1 MSTNQNQSEEYLEI
15 DLLQLAREL
24 WKHALLIMLVTVL
37 CAAITFAVTKYFIT
51 PTYRSSILIYV
62 NNSSFSLGDTSVS
75 ISSGDISASRSLLST
90 YIVILKA
97 RSTLEEVAT
106 ESGLEYTYDDLD
118 KMVTAGAENNTEV
131 LKVTVTST
139 SPADCKT
146 IANTI
151 AKVLPERIAGIID
164 GSSAK
169 VVDFAVIPTKR
180 YSPSYTKNTAIG
192 GLLGAVLTCGI
203 ILLVMLTDTIV
214 HDEDTLKNSYADI
227 PVLAAIPDLREQ
239 SSGSGYYG
247 TRSQSK
253 SRTEK
258 QTKSKTKS
266 EKQTKSLFGKGER
279 K

>member
-1 MSTNQNQSEEYLEI
+1 MSTNQNQSDDYLEI

-24 WKHALLIMLVTVL
+24 WNHALIIILVAVL
-37 CAAITFAVTKYFIT
+37 CAAIAFAYTKYLIT

-97 RSTLEEVAT
+97 RSTLEEVAV
-106 ESGLEYTYDDLD
+106 ESGLDYKYEDLD
-118 KMVTAGAENNTEV
+118 RMITAGAENNTEV
-131 LKVTVTST
+131 LKVTVTSV
-139 SPADCKT
+139 SPSDAKT

-151 AKVLPERIAGIID
+151 AKVLPEKIAGIID

-169 VVDFAVIPTKR
+169 IVDFAVIPTKR
-180 YSPSYTKNTAIG
+180 YAPSYTKNTAIG

-203 ILLVMLTDTIV
+203 VILIMLTDTIV
-214 HDEDTLKNSYADI
+214 HDEDTLKNSYPDI
-227 PVLAAIPDLREQ
+227 PVLAAIPDLKES

-247 TRSQSK
+247 SRSQSNNK
-253 SRTEK
+253 AEK
-258 QTKSKTKS
+258 K
-266 EKQTKSLFGKGER
+266 TKSLFGKGEG